1 MNHFKSHHEA
11 IRFRRAMG
19 LVLGAA
25 GLLLISGCAV
35 GPDYQAPAAPNVSGY
50 TPDELLPTVS
60 SGVGGGASQS
70 FVSAKD
76 IPGEWWILF
85 HSPGLNQLILE
96 ALKNNPT
103 LEAAQASL
111 REAREN
117 VYAQEGSF
125 FPSVSGDGTAER
137 MKDSAASTGLPSN
150 PAFNLYNASL
160 SLSYTLDVFGGTR
173 RQVESLIAER
183 DYEAYQLEASYL
195 SLTANI
201 VTAAIT
207 EASVREQIKATQE
220 IVADEATQLD
230 IVKKRF
236 DLGGA
241 SRADVLLQESNLRQE
256 ESTLPP
262 LQLQLSQTR
271 NQLAAYAGR
280 FPSEQII
287 EKFNLEDLQLPRELP
302 VSLPSQLVAQRPDI
316 QAAAAQLHQAS
327 ANIGVAVAN
336 RLPQIT
342 LSGSLGSEAFQASQ
356 LFTPGMGLWS
366 IASGI
371 SQPIFEGG
379 TLLHKQKASEQA
391 FDQSAAQYRSTV
403 ISAFQDVAN
412 VLNALDYDAKTLKA
426 DLATEQSAAE
436 SLKISTGQYKLGATT
451 YSDVLLAQQTHQ
463 TAVIALVKA
472 RATRFSDTAALYQA
486 LGGGWWHRNDIQR
499 QPSIIENPL

>member
-1 MNHFKSHHEA
+1 MKPSGFLHGVPA
-11 IRFRRAMG
+11 
-19 LVLGAA
+19 
-25 GLLLISGCAV
+25 LLLGLGLSGCAV
-35 GPDYQAPAAPNVSGY
+35 GPDYHQPSAPKVSGY
-50 TPDELLPTVS
+50 TPDPLPVATGNANGVAQQFISGQDISGDWLSLFRSTELNS
-60 SGVGGGASQS
+60 
-70 FVSAKD
+70 
-76 IPGEWWILF
+76 
-85 HSPGLNQLILE
+85 LIDA
-96 ALKNNPT
+96 ALRNNPT
-103 LEAAQASL
+103 LAAAQATLLQAEENL
-111 REAREN
+111 RAEQGA
-117 VYAQEGSF
+117 F
-125 FPSVSGDGTAER
+125 LPSVSGSFQAER
-137 MKDSAASTGLPSN
+137 QKISSAETATSGGSVTDTGSVNVPPFS
-150 PAFNLYNASL
+150 LYNASV
-160 SLSYTLDVFGGTR
+160 SVSYTLDVFGGTR
-173 RQVESLIAER
+173 REVESLIAER
-183 DYEAYQLEASYL
+183 DYEAYELEASYL

-241 SRADVLLQESNLRQE
+241 SREDVLLQESNLRE
-256 ESTLPP
+256 EEATLPP

-287 EKFNLEDLQLPRELP
+287 EKFNLGDLHLPRELP

-342 LSGSLGSEAFQASQ
+342 LSGSLGSEALQASQ
-356 LFTPGMGLWS
+356 LFTPGLGLWS
-366 IASGI
+366 IASEI
-371 SQPIFEGG
+371 SQPIFDGG

-391 FDQSAAQYRSTV
+391 FDEAAAQYRSTV

-412 VLNALDYDAKTLKA
+412 TLNALDYDAKTLKA

-451 YSDVLLAQQTHQ
+451 YVDVLLAQQTHQ

>member
-1 MNHFKSHHEA
+1 M
-11 IRFRRAMG
+11 
-19 LVLGAA
+19 
-25 GLLLISGCAV
+25 
-35 GPDYQAPAAPNVSGY
+35 
-50 TPDELLPTVS
+50 
-60 SGVGGGASQS
+60 
-70 FVSAKD
+70 
-76 IPGEWWILF
+76 
-85 HSPGLNQLILE
+85 
-96 ALKNNPT
+96 
-103 LEAAQASL
+103 
-111 REAREN
+111 
-117 VYAQEGSF
+117 
-125 FPSVSGDGTAER
+125 SGDGTAER
-137 MKDSAASTGLPSN
+137 MKNSAASTGLPSN

-220 IVADEATQLD
+220 IIADEATQLD

-236 DLGGA
+236 NLGGA

-287 EKFNLEDLQLPRELP
+287 EKFNLEDLRLPRELP

-336 RLPQIT
+336 RLPQVSLTASTSLHSQQEFENLIIKNVNNAPVRLRDIARVT
-342 LSGSLGSEAFQASQ
+342 LGADDYDSGAGYDGQQGVYIGIQVAPTANLLTVADGVRKAFPEIQQQLPGGLNGKIIYDSTEFVNSSISEVEHSLLEALAIVTIVIFIFLGSL
-356 LFTPGMGLWS
+356 
-366 IASGI
+366 
-371 SQPIFEGG
+371 
-379 TLLHKQKASEQA
+379 
-391 FDQSAAQYRSTV
+391 RSVV
-403 ISAFQDVAN
+403 IP
-412 VLNALDYDAKTLKA
+412 
-426 DLATEQSAAE
+426 
-436 SLKISTGQYKLGATT
+436 
-451 YSDVLLAQQTHQ
+451 
-463 TAVIALVKA
+463 VIAIPLSLVGTFTLMQGFGFSINLL
-472 RATRFSDTAALYQA
+472 TRS
-486 LGGGWWHRNDIQR
+486 RR
-499 QPSIIENPL
+499 